1 MFPRVSYLEVRELGR
16 QRLERKGSFWVPS
29 QAAGL
34 GDLGVS
40 LSPPGLSVP
49 VGTLRVPG
57 RVRWGE
63 PEEAGPGWEQDRPLR
78 RARTS
83 GAGRGGARGSSPGA
97 GVAAPAAGGPAAA
110 ASAPAAARRRGRS
123 RARRLPPSGCSRGAG
138 GGARAEPEPS
148 RCPSPARYRGR
159 RWAGRPCHCSRRLR
173 VRAGGA
179 SSAGKGEA
187 PAPPQSFG
195 EDLSPHIPG
204 LRLRELPPRLLPR
217 RPPRCARSRVTRAA
231 PRVLTPGARGLA
243 AGLLGTCNG

>member
-16 QRLERKGSFWVPS
+16 QRLVRKGSFWVPS

-63 PEEAGPGWEQDRPLR
+63 PEEAGPGGSRTAHCGGPGPPEPAGAARGAPPPGRGSR
-78 RARTS
+78 RRQLAAPQLQPQHLPPPD
-83 GAGRGGARGSSPGA
+83 GAG
-97 GVAAPAAGGPAAA
+97 AAGPGV
-110 ASAPAAARRRGRS
+110 S
-123 RARRLPPSGCSRGAG
+123 PPSGCSRGAG